1 MNRILLIEDEAV
13 IRRAVKRLLERHDYQ
28 VAEAGS
34 VEEAESAHNPTDFD
48 LIISDVRLPGL
59 PGTEI
64 IARAAPVP
72 VLIMTSY
79 ASIRSAVDAMK
90 LGAID
95 YIAKPFD
102 HDELLMLVER
112 IIKQDRSQRQQEV
125 LKSELEKSY
134 PVKGMVGECPAMC
147 DLFHR
152 IDKVAPTDATVLIL
166 GESGTGKEL
175 AARALHEK
183 SHRNQSPFIVFNC
196 AAVPEHLVETEL
208 FGQAN
213 ENDNRK
219 GGLLAQ
225 AHGGTLFMDE
235 VGELPMPAQAR
246 LLRVLQGDEYSG
258 SSQGM
263 QPDIRIIAATH
274 RDIRKLVQQQTFR
287 SDLYFRLRV
296 VEMSLPPLRDRG
308 ADIKAL
314 SRFLLEKSCRQ
325 LNRSPLNLSRS
336 ALDAIRRYHWPG
348 NVRELANTIER
359 AVILCESDTIT
370 PELLSIDH
378 QIAARRNQNDQPR
391 DNLSLEEYFRHFV
404 LENQETMTE
413 TELAKQLG
421 ISRKALW
428 ERRQRF
434 GIPKSRKGKKGP
446 GEY

>member
-1 MNRILLIEDEAV
+1 MLIEDESV
-13 IRRAVKRLLERHDYQ
+13 IRRAVTRLLERHGYQ
-28 VAEAGS
+28 VTEAS
-34 VEEAESAHNPTDFD
+34 SIEEAEASHTPSDFD
-48 LIISDVRLPGL
+48 LIISDLRLPGL

-64 IARAAPVP
+64 ISRAAPVP

-79 ASIRSAVDAMK
+79 ASIRSAVEAMK

-112 IIKQDRSQRQQEV
+112 IIRQDRSQRQQQAM
-125 LKSELEKSY
+125 KSEIEKSY
-134 PVKGMVGECPAMC
+134 PVKGMVGECRAMG

-183 SHRNQSPFIVFNC
+183 SHRSQSPFIVFNC
-196 AAVPEHLVETEL
+196 AAVPERQVETEL
-208 FGQAN
+208 FGHAN
-213 ENDNRK
+213 EHDHRK

-225 AHGGTLFMDE
+225 AHGGTLFLDE
-235 VGELPMPAQAR
+235 VGELPMAAQAR
-246 LLRVLQGDEYSG
+246 LLRVLQGDEYNSG
-258 SSQGM
+258 ESAQGVR
-263 QPDIRIIAATH
+263 PAIRIIAATH
-274 RDIRKLVQQQTFR
+274 RNIRKLVQQQTFR

-308 ADIKAL
+308 SDIKAL
-314 SRFLLEKSCRQ
+314 AKFLLQKSCRQ
-325 LNRSPLNLSRS
+325 LNRPPLNLSRS

-359 AVILCESDTIT
+359 AAILCEGDTIT
-370 PELLSIDH
+370 PEMLSIDH
-378 QIAARRNQNDQPR
+378 QITTQRKQDSPSR
-391 DNLSLEEYFRHFV
+391 DNLSLEEYFRRFV
-404 LENQETMTE
+404 LENQERMTE

-434 GIPKSRKGKKGP
+434 GIPKGKKGKKD
-446 GEY
+446 

>member
-1 MNRILLIEDEAV
+1 MSRILIIEDETV
-13 IRRAVKRLLERHDYQ
+13 IRRAVKRLLERHGYQ
-28 VAEAGS
+28 VSEAGS
-34 VEEAESAHNPTDFD
+34 IEEAEAEHSPKSFD

-64 IARAAPVP
+64 INLAAPVP

-90 LGAID
+90 MGAID

-102 HDELLMLVER
+102 HDELLILVER
-112 IIKQDRSQRQQEV
+112 TIKQDLSQRQQEV
-125 LKSELEKSY
+125 LKSEVEKSY

-147 DLFHR
+147 EVFNR
-152 IDKVAPTDATVLIL
+152 INKVAPTDATVLIL
-166 GESGTGKEL
+166 GESGSGKEL
-175 AARALHEK
+175 VARALHEK
-183 SHRNQSPFIVFNC
+183 SHRSQSPFIVFNC
-196 AAVPEHLVETEL
+196 AAVPENQVETEL
-208 FGQAN
+208 FGHAS
-213 ENDNRK
+213 ESDTRK

-258 SSQGM
+258 SGDRPGL

-296 VEMSLPPLRDRG
+296 VEMTLPPLRERG

-314 SRFLLEKSCRQ
+314 AQFLLEKSSRQ
-325 LNRSPLNLSRS
+325 LNRLPLKLSRN
-336 ALDAIRRYHWPG
+336 AMEAIRRYHWPG

-359 AVILCESDTIT
+359 AVILCEGDSIT

-378 QIAARRNQNDQPR
+378 QIATNRQSNENAG

-404 LENQETMTE
+404 IEHQDGMTE

-434 GIPKSRKGKKGP
+434 GIPRGKKGKKS
-446 GEY
+446 

>member
-1 MNRILLIEDEAV
+1 MSRVLVIEDETV
-13 IRRAVKRLLERHDYQ
+13 IRRAVKRLLERNGYL

-34 VEEAESAHNPTDFD
+34 IEEAESSHNLIDFD
-48 LIISDVRLPGL
+48 LIISDVRLPGA

-64 IARAAPVP
+64 IHRAAPVP

-95 YIAKPFD
+95 YISKPFD

-112 IIKQDRSQRQQEV
+112 TIKQDRNQRQQAAM
-125 LKSELEKSY
+125 KSELEKSY
-134 PVKGMVGECPAMC
+134 PVKGMVGECPAMI
-147 DLFHR
+147 DVFRR

-183 SHRNQSPFIVFNC
+183 SLRSHAPFIVFNC
-196 AAVPEHLVETEL
+196 AAVPENQVESEL
-208 FGQAN
+208 FGQTS
-213 ENDNRK
+213 ESDNRR

-235 VGELPMPAQAR
+235 VGELPLAAQAR

-258 SSQGM
+258 GAQGI

-296 VEMSLPPLRDRG
+296 VEMLLPPLRDRG
-308 ADIKAL
+308 SDIKAL
-314 SRFLLEKSCRQ
+314 ANFLLEKSSRQ
-325 LNRSPLNLSRS
+325 LNRTPLTLSRS

-348 NVRELANTIER
+348 NIRELANTIER
-359 AVILCESDTIT
+359 AVILCEGDSIT

-378 QIAARRNQNDQPR
+378 QITTQRKTADSPN

-404 LENQETMTE
+404 LENQDRMTE

-434 GIPKSRKGKKGP
+434 GIPRGKKGKKS
-446 GEY
+446 

>member
-1 MNRILLIEDEAV
+1 MSRILVIEDESV
-13 IRRAVKRLLERHDYQ
+13 IRRAVKRLLERNGYL

-34 VEEAESAHNPTDFD
+34 IEEAQTQQNLMDFD
-48 LIISDVRLPGL
+48 LIISDVRLPGA

-64 IARAAPVP
+64 ISRAAPVP

-95 YIAKPFD
+95 YISKPFD
-102 HDELLMLVER
+102 HDELLILVER
-112 IIKQDRSQRQQEV
+112 TIKQDRNQRQQAAM
-125 LKSELEKSY
+125 KSELEQNY
-134 PVKGMVGECPAMC
+134 PVKGMVGESPAMC
-147 DLFHR
+147 DVFRR

-183 SHRNQSPFIVFNC
+183 SLRKHAPFIVFNC
-196 AAVPEHLVETEL
+196 AAVPDNQIENEL
-208 FGQAN
+208 FGQAG
-213 ENDNRK
+213 ESDNRR

-235 VGELPMPAQAR
+235 VGELPLAAQAR
-246 LLRVLQGDEYSG
+246 LLRVLQGDEYSHDNTSG
-258 SSQGM
+258 L
-263 QPDIRIIAATH
+263 QPDIRIIAATQ
-274 RDIRKLVQQQTFR
+274 RDIRKLVQQQRFR

-296 VEMSLPPLRDRG
+296 VEMTLPPLRERG
-308 ADIKAL
+308 SDIKAL
-314 SRFLLEKSCRQ
+314 ANYLLEKSSRQ
-325 LNRSPLNLSRS
+325 LNHTPLKLSRS

-348 NVRELANTIER
+348 NIRELANTIER
-359 AVILCESDTIT
+359 ATILCEGDTIT

-378 QIAARRNQNDQPR
+378 QITTQSKTSNNANDK
-391 DNLSLEEYFRHFV
+391 LSLEEYFRHFV
-404 LENQETMTE
+404 LEHQERMTE
-413 TELAKQLG
+413 TELAKKLG

-434 GIPKSRKGKKGP
+434 GIPRGKRGKKS
-446 GEY
+446 